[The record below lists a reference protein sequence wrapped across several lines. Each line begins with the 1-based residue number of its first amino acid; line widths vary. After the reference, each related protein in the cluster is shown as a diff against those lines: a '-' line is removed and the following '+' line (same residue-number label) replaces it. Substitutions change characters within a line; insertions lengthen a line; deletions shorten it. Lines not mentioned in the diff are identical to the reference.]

1 MVYSLMPIADEEE
14 LKKLLANGGITAISI
29 DTSIFDQKQLNL
41 NSAAMQATA
50 RLKPLSFDYMLSSTV
65 AKEVE
70 NHLENA
76 AQVALQKAKKEV
88 GKALFA
94 FDTEKPTRNE
104 ILDQI
109 TGGKSASEIAKE
121 RWDKYLAESGCKV
134 IDDHSLVDTSTL
146 FDAYFSGEPPFGTG
160 RKKDE
165 FPDALALNA
174 LECAAVERGA
184 GILVVSKDGDWR
196 AYCEKSENL
205 YIVPEIEKAL
215 ALIRNAPPVLKMAV
229 HTWLVEEGDGSDDVF
244 SNLALRVENLEFSA
258 SAYPSFGEAEV
269 FTWAGELQSIDW
281 PPEDEINVIDFE
293 DREEDQAA
301 RLVLSMPLGLVVR
314 VMVEL
319 DFSVWD
325 GIDKESVSM
334 GGRCIEVDE
343 GMRVRAT
350 ITVDIYGIGTDDQEI
365 IYLDSEIDDPK
376 HEIELGEVDVFEPE
390 DAWLD
395 DDQPEE

>member
-1 MVYSLMPIADEEE
+1 MPIVDEEQ
-14 LKKLLANGGITAISI
+14 LKQPLAEGRITVISV

-50 RLKPLSFDYMLSSTV
+50 RLKPLSFDYILSSMV

-76 AQVALQKAKKEV
+76 AQVALQNAKKAV

-94 FDTEKPTRNE
+94 FDAKKPTRDE
-104 ILDQI
+104 ILEQI
-109 TGGKSASEIAKE
+109 TGGKSASNIAKE
-121 RWDKYLAESGCKV
+121 RFAKYLAESGCKV
-134 IDDHSLVDTSTL
+134 IDDHSLVNTSTL
-146 FDAYFSGEPPFGTG
+146 FDAYFAGEPPFGTG

-174 LECAAVERGA
+174 LERAAVERGT

-205 YIVPEIEKAL
+205 YIVPEIERAL
-215 ALIRNAPPVLKMAV
+215 ALIRNAPPVLKVAV
-229 HTWLVEEGDGSDDVF
+229 HNWLVEKGDGSEDVF
-244 SNLALRVENLEFSA
+244 PNIALRTGNLEFSA
-258 SAYPSFGEAEV
+258 SAYPTFGEAEV
-269 FTWAGELQSIDW
+269 STWAGELQSIDW
-281 PPEDEINVIDFE
+281 PREDEIDVIDFE
-293 DREEDQAA
+293 HREEEQAV
-301 RLVLSMPLGLVVR
+301 RLVLSMPLDLVVR

-325 GIDKESVSM
+325 GTDKESVSM

-343 GMRVRAT
+343 GITVRAT

-365 IYLDSEIDDPK
+365 IYLDSEIDDPN

-390 DAWLD
+390 EAWND
-395 DDQPEE
+395 DDQTEE

>member
-1 MVYSLMPIADEEE
+1 MPIVDEEQ
-14 LKKLLANGGITAISI
+14 LKQLLAEGRVAAISV

-50 RLKPLSFDYMLSSTV
+50 RLKPLSFDYILSSTV

-70 NHLENA
+70 RHLESA

-94 FDTEKPTRNE
+94 FDTEKPTRDE
-104 ILDQI
+104 ILGQI
-109 TGGKSASEIAKE
+109 TGGKSASDIAKE
-121 RWDKYLAESGCKV
+121 RLAKYLAESGCKV

-146 FDAYFSGEPPFGTG
+146 FDAYFAGKPPFGTG

-174 LECAAVERGA
+174 LERAAVERGT

-205 YIVPEIEKAL
+205 YIVPEIERAL
-215 ALIRNAPPVLKMAV
+215 ALIRNAPPVLKVAV
-229 HTWLVEEGDGSDDVF
+229 YNWLVEKGDGSEYVF
-244 SNLALRVENLEFSA
+244 PNIALRIGNLEFSA
-258 SAYPSFGEAEV
+258 SAYPTFGEAEV
-269 FTWAGELQSIDW
+269 STWAGELQSIDW
-281 PPEDEINVIDFE
+281 PREDEIDVIDFE
-293 DREEDQAA
+293 HRKEEQAV
-301 RLVLSMPLGLVVR
+301 RLVLSMPLDLVVR

-343 GMRVRAT
+343 GMTVRAT
-350 ITVDIYGIGTDDQEI
+350 ITVDLYSIGTDDQEI
-365 IYLDSEIDDPK
+365 IYVDSEIDDPN
-376 HEIELGEVDVFEPE
+376 HEIELGEVDVFQPE
-390 DAWLD
+390 DTCQG
-395 DDQPEE
+395 DDQHEE

>member
-1 MVYSLMPIADEEE
+1 MPIVDEEQ
-14 LKKLLANGGITAISI
+14 LKQLLAEGRVAAISV

-50 RLKPLSFDYMLSSTV
+50 RLKPLSFDYILSSTV

-70 NHLENA
+70 RHLESA

-94 FDTEKPTRNE
+94 FDTEKPTRDE
-104 ILDQI
+104 ILGQI
-109 TGGKSASEIAKE
+109 TGWKSASDIAKE
-121 RWDKYLAESGCKV
+121 RLAKYLAESGCKV

-146 FDAYFSGEPPFGTG
+146 FDAYFAGQPPFGTG

-174 LECAAVERGA
+174 LERAAVERGT

-205 YIVPEIEKAL
+205 YIVPEIERAL
-215 ALIRNAPPVLKMAV
+215 ALIRNAPPVLKVAV
-229 HTWLVEEGDGSDDVF
+229 YNWLVEKGDSSEYVF
-244 SNLALRVENLEFSA
+244 PNIALRIGNLEFSA
-258 SAYPSFGEAEV
+258 SAYPTFGEAEV
-269 FTWAGELQSIDW
+269 STWAGELQSIDW
-281 PPEDEINVIDFE
+281 PREDEIDVIDFE
-293 DREEDQAA
+293 HRKEEQAV
-301 RLVLSMPLGLVVR
+301 RLVLSMPLDLVVR

-343 GMRVRAT
+343 GMTVRAT
-350 ITVDIYGIGTDDQEI
+350 ITVDLYSIGTDDQEI
-365 IYLDSEIDDPK
+365 IYVDSEIDDPN
-376 HEIELGEVDVFEPE
+376 HEIELGEVDVFQPE
-390 DAWLD
+390 DTCQG
-395 DDQPEE
+395 DDQHEE

>member
-1 MVYSLMPIADEEE
+1 MPIVDEEA
-14 LKKLLANGGITAISI
+14 LKQLLADGGITAISI

-41 NSAAMQATA
+41 NSASMQATA
-50 RLKPLSFDYMLSSTV
+50 RLKPLSFDYILSSTV

-94 FDTEKPTRNE
+94 FDTEKPTRDE

-109 TGGKSASEIAKE
+109 TGGKSASDIAKE
-121 RWDKYLAESGCKV
+121 RWNRYLAESGCKV

-146 FDAYFSGEPPFGTG
+146 FDAYFAGEPPFGTG

-174 LECAAVERGA
+174 LERAAVERGT

-215 ALIRNAPPVLKMAV
+215 ALIRNAPPVLKKAV
-229 HTWLVEEGDGSDDVF
+229 HTWLVEERDGSEDVF
-244 SNLALRVENLEFSA
+244 PNIALRVENLEFSA
-258 SAYPSFGEAEV
+258 SAYPTFGEAEV
-269 FTWAGELQSIDW
+269 FTWAGALQSIAW
-281 PPEDEINVIDFE
+281 PREDEIDVIDFE
-293 DREEDQAA
+293 DREEGQVA
-301 RLVLSMPLGLVVR
+301 RLVLSMPLELVVR

-343 GMRVRAT
+343 RITVRAT
-350 ITVDIYGIGTDDQEI
+350 ITVDVYGIGTDDQEI
-365 IYLDSEIDDPK
+365 IYMDSEIDDPN

-390 DAWLD
+390 DVWHD

>member
-1 MVYSLMPIADEEE
+1 MPIVDEEQ
-14 LKKLLANGGITAISI
+14 LKQLLAEGRVAAISV

-50 RLKPLSFDYMLSSTV
+50 RLKPLSFDYILSSTV

-70 NHLENA
+70 RHLESA

-94 FDTEKPTRNE
+94 FDTEKPTRDE
-104 ILDQI
+104 ILGQI
-109 TGGKSASEIAKE
+109 TGGKSASDIAKE
-121 RWDKYLAESGCKV
+121 RLAKYLAESGCKV

-146 FDAYFSGEPPFGTG
+146 FDAYFAGQPPFGTG

-174 LECAAVERGA
+174 LERAAVERGT

-205 YIVPEIEKAL
+205 YIVPEIERAL
-215 ALIRNAPPVLKMAV
+215 ALIRNAPPVLKVAV
-229 HTWLVEEGDGSDDVF
+229 YNWLVEKGDGSEYVF
-244 SNLALRVENLEFSA
+244 PNIALRIGNLEFSA
-258 SAYPSFGEAEV
+258 SAYPTFGEAEV
-269 FTWAGELQSIDW
+269 STWAGELQSIDW
-281 PPEDEINVIDFE
+281 PREDEIDVIDFE
-293 DREEDQAA
+293 HRKEEQAV
-301 RLVLSMPLGLVVR
+301 RLVLSMPLDLVVR

-343 GMRVRAT
+343 GMTVRAT
-350 ITVDIYGIGTDDQEI
+350 ITVDLYSIGTDDQEI
-365 IYLDSEIDDPK
+365 IYVDSEIDDPN
-376 HEIELGEVDVFEPE
+376 HEIELGEVDVFQPE
-390 DAWLD
+390 DTCQG
-395 DDQPEE
+395 DDQHEE

>member
-1 MVYSLMPIADEEE
+1 MPIVDEEQ
-14 LKKLLANGGITAISI
+14 LKQLLAEGRVAAISV

-50 RLKPLSFDYMLSSTV
+50 RLKPLSFDYILSSTV

-70 NHLENA
+70 RHLESA

-94 FDTEKPTRNE
+94 FDTEKPTRDE
-104 ILDQI
+104 ILGQI
-109 TGGKSASEIAKE
+109 TGGKSASDIAKE
-121 RWDKYLAESGCKV
+121 RLAKYLAESGCKV

-146 FDAYFSGEPPFGTG
+146 FDAYFAGQPPFGTG

-174 LECAAVERGA
+174 LERAAVERGT

-205 YIVPEIEKAL
+205 YIVPEIERAL
-215 ALIRNAPPVLKMAV
+215 ALIRNAPPVLKVAV
-229 HTWLVEEGDGSDDVF
+229 YNWLVEKGDGSEYVF
-244 SNLALRVENLEFSA
+244 PNIALRIGNLEFSA
-258 SAYPSFGEAEV
+258 SAYPTFGEAEV
-269 FTWAGELQSIDW
+269 STWAGELQSIDW
-281 PPEDEINVIDFE
+281 PREDEIDVIDFE
-293 DREEDQAA
+293 HRKEEQAVQ
-301 RLVLSMPLGLVVR
+301 LVLSMPLDLVVR

-343 GMRVRAT
+343 GMTVRAT
-350 ITVDIYGIGTDDQEI
+350 ITVDLYSIGTDDQEI
-365 IYLDSEIDDPK
+365 IYVDSEIDDPN
-376 HEIELGEVDVFEPE
+376 HEIELGEVDVFQPE
-390 DAWLD
+390 DTCQG
-395 DDQPEE
+395 DDQHEE

>member
-1 MVYSLMPIADEEE
+1 MPIVDEEE
-14 LKKLLANGGITAISI
+14 LKQLLADDKISAISI

-65 AKEVE
+65 AREVK

-76 AQVALQKAKKEV
+76 AQVALQKARKEV

-94 FDTEKPTRNE
+94 FDTEKPTRDE

-109 TGGKSASEIAKE
+109 TGGKSARNIAKE
-121 RWDKYLAESGCKV
+121 RWEKYLTESGCKI

-146 FDAYFSGEPPFGTG
+146 FDAYFAGEPPFGTG

-174 LECAAVERGA
+174 LERAAVERGI

-196 AYCEKSENL
+196 AYCERSENL

-229 HTWLVEEGDGSDDVF
+229 HAWLVEGGDGSEEVF
-244 SNLALRVENLEFSA
+244 PNIAMRVENFEISA
-258 SAYPSFGEAEV
+258 SAYPTFGEAEV
-269 FTWAGELQSIDW
+269 FAWAGELQSIDW
-281 PPEDEINVIDFE
+281 PPDNEIDVIDFE
-293 DREEDQAA
+293 DRKEEQAA
-301 RLVLSMPLGLVVR
+301 RLVLSIPLELVVR

-334 GGRCIEVDE
+334 GGRCVEVDE
-343 GMRVRAT
+343 GMTVRAT
-350 ITVDIYGIGTDDQEI
+350 FTVDVNGIGTDDQEI
-365 IYLDSEIDDPK
+365 IYVACEIDDLS
-376 HEIELGEVDVFEPE
+376 HEIDLGEVDVFEPE
-390 DAWLD
+390 DAWRD
-395 DDQPEE
+395 GDQSEK